1 MVRPSTFQTSQPGGI
16 TVIDCFSEF
25 FPENWEGQ
33 GNEEGRHWGP
43 VIRIPMGRDV
53 RGTKNIGG
61 TFHAVSQS
69 PQWDTVC
76 CGLSGRLGV
85 AYSNFFCR
93 MLQLGVV
100 MD

>member
-1 MVRPSTFQTSQPGGI
+1 M
-16 TVIDCFSEF
+16 IDCFSEF
-25 FPENWEGQ
+25 FPENSTFEGQ
-33 GNEEGRHWGP
+33 GNEEGRHWGQ

-76 CGLSGRLGV
+76 CRLSGRLGV